1 MVPWRASMWF
11 FFLYLKCIYM
21 NCPTLSTL
29 KNKKEPQCS
38 SMEFSWVF
46 FFFFNFC
53 DLSLLSFFFLSVLH
67 AMWDLSSWPG
77 IEPRLPAVETQ
88 SHNHWTTREVPILD
102 TEYGLITLKWLSKC
116 YLGST
121 DSLIW
126 SWEHE
131 SLASVFLSSE
141 IQYILGEHH
150 WLFFP
155 FHKEKIFE

>member
-1 MVPWRASMWF
+1 M
-11 FFLYLKCIYM
+11 
-21 NCPTLSTL
+21 
-29 KNKKEPQCS
+29 Q
-38 SMEFSWVF
+38 
-46 FFFFNFC
+46 
-53 DLSLLSFFFLSVLH
+53 LH
-67 AMWDLSSWPG
+67 AYVTGSLPLGQDACSPLLGHEAWTRLQRIKQMAVTQDNTHTHSLPILFLASLRGMWDLSSWPG